1 LNVSNAAHA
10 GRRKRKET
18 TMLRITRQDLIHK
31 TTGELSAMFRIIRE
45 QASNANRPGDEFN
58 NLQAALTIIS
68 SELDSRTGPTP

>member
-1 LNVSNAAHA
+1 
-10 GRRKRKET
+10 
-18 TMLRITRQDLIHK
+18 MLRITRQDLIHK